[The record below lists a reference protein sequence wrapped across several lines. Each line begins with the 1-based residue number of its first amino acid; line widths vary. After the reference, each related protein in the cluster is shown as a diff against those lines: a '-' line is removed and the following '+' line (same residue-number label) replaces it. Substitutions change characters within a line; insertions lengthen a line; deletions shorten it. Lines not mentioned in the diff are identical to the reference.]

1 MHTVIK
7 LPKDTKI
14 EFLVGLK
21 FPALGNRQGS
31 SSSRRKVRTLENI
44 LAEQYVASLKK
55 LPDTELDTRYQT
67 AVDGILAE
75 ADRREA
81 ARPFNQPNARAD
93 VSRWAKMAYWTP
105 DEAIALSLG
114 RDPKFAKWETVEQL
128 THVSRFAYKFSAQR
142 EIVMRAKTMG
152 QLQSK
157 TVPSQFIAWA
167 ESMQFPV
174 PDDLTGAIRALGPPA
189 VDWKHHFEQSQST
202 VEALTARIE
211 ELERDKSRAKTER
224 LGTKERES
232 LLKLVI
238 GMAVGAYEFHP
249 IRGRRSIAK
258 VIAHDLASAGL
269 PMDQDTVRKYVAAGK
284 ELLPRDKTE

>member
-105 DEAIALSLG
+105 DEAVALSLG
-114 RDPKFAKWETVEQL
+114 RDPKFANWETLQQL
-128 THVSRFAYKFSAQR
+128 VQASRFAYRYTAQR
-142 EIVMRAKTMG
+142 EIVMRAKTTG
-152 QLQSK
+152 QLREK
-157 TVPSQFIAWA
+157 TAPSDFLEWA
-167 ESMQFPV
+167 ERMQFPV
-174 PDDLTGAIRALGPPA
+174 PDNLIEAVKALGPST
-189 VDWKHHFEQSQST
+189 VDWKKLFEQSQSK
-202 VEALTARIE
+202 VEALTDQIE
-211 ELERDKSRAKTER
+211 GLERDKSRAKTER

-249 IRGRRSIAK
+249 IHGRRSIAK

-269 PMDQDTVRKYVAAGK
+269 PMDQDTARKYVAAGK